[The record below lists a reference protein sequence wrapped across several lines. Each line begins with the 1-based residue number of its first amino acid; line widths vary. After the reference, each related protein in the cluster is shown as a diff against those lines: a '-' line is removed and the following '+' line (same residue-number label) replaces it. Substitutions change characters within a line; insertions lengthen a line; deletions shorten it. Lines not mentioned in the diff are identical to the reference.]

1 MMRNTLPPLA
11 SNDLFDG
18 APEYHAPFVLL
29 AHETKAVDVSVRV
42 VLGKFLTFGRHAQSI
57 TKAVFKK
64 KSASRDAR
72 SRTRPEFNVSTP
84 PEQRAIAI
92 RDIDIRGGRVCF
104 QRAPSRRK
112 KDSSGARIS

>member
-18 APEYHAPFVLL
+18 APEYHAPFVLV
-29 AHETKAVDVSVRV
+29 AHETKAVHVSVRV
-42 VLGKFLTFGRHAQSI
+42 VLGKFLTVGRHTQSI
-57 TKAVFKK
+57 TKAVLEKK
-64 KSASRDAR
+64 GASRDAR
-72 SRTRPEFNVSTP
+72 PRTRFEFNVSTP
-84 PEQRAIAI
+84 PEEQAIAV

-104 QRAPSRRK
+104 QRAPSRRE